1 MAVRVPGFLAQRP
14 AVERRPIRV
23 LEPEVA
29 ERIAAGEVVDRP
41 AAVVREL
48 VENALDAGAR
58 EITVELRGGGLE
70 LIRVSDDGCGIA
82 PDELELAFRRHAT
95 SKIAAFDDLLRLGTL
110 GFRGEALPSVAA
122 VAEVSVLTRVA
133 EEEMGAALTLRGGEV
148 VRRGRAA
155 RQPGTIVT
163 VRQLFQNVPA
173 RLKFLP
179 AGRAES
185 LLVGALVR
193 RYALAHPEARLALLL
208 DGRPSFRSGGGG
220 TVEGALAD
228 VYGVV
233 VAETM
238 LRLQAAVDGARVEGW
253 TSGRTVTRP
262 GRGQVTL
269 VVNGRLAASRG
280 LVAALEA
287 AYRPLL
293 PRGRHPIALIR
304 VDVPPAELDA
314 NVHPAKSEVRLAR
327 EADVAEALARAVRET
342 LGRAP
347 ARPSLDEEFAL
358 GPRQRPLPAPR
369 RRVFAEGGAGYE
381 AEPPAELLAGAR
393 VVAQV
398 GGTLIVVEGPGGVL
412 LIDQHRAHER
422 VIYERLRE
430 RASVRSGAGEPAGR
444 RAGEGQS
451 LLEPVVLEL
460 SAAQAARL
468 EERLPFLEALGFG
481 CQRFGDREYL
491 VRAVPALPEAE
502 ELASGLGELLEEAA
516 GDADDWR
523 DRLMTALACR
533 AAVRRGRPLGEA
545 EMRELVRQLAET
557 AAPAS
562 CPHGS
567 PVVLALSG
575 GFLERQ
581 FGW

>member
-1 MAVRVPGFLAQRP
+1 MAVTVPPFLARRT

-23 LEPEVA
+23 LAPDVA
-29 ERIAAGEVVDRP
+29 ERIAAGEVIDRP

-48 VENALDAGAR
+48 VENALDAGGR
-58 EITVELRGGGLE
+58 EVTVELRGGGLE
-70 LIRVSDDGCGIA
+70 LIRVSDDGCGMPA
-82 PDELELAFRRHAT
+82 DELELAFRRHAT
-95 SKIAAFDDLLRLGTL
+95 SKIEAFDDLLRLGTL

-122 VAEVSVLTRVA
+122 VAEVSVLSRLA
-133 EEEMGAALTLRGGEV
+133 EEEMGASLTVRGGEV

-155 RQPGTIVT
+155 RQPGTTVA

-185 LLVGALVR
+185 LLVAALVR
-193 RYALAHPEARLALLL
+193 RYALAHPEVRFALLL
-208 DGRPSFRSGGGG
+208 DGRPSFRSGGLG
-220 TVEGALAD
+220 TVEAAIAD
-228 VYGVV
+228 VYGPV

-238 LRLQAAVDGARVEGW
+238 LRLEASDGGARVEGW
-253 TSGRTVTRP
+253 LSGRTVTRP

-293 PRGRHPIALIR
+293 PRGRHPIALVRIE
-304 VDVPPAELDA
+304 VPPSELDA

-327 EADVAEALARAVRET
+327 EGEVAEALARSVRET

-358 GPRQRPLPAPR
+358 GPRQQPLPTPR
-369 RRVFAEGGAGYE
+369 RRVFAERGVGYGDEAPAG
-381 AEPPAELLAGAR
+381 PLAGGR

-398 GGTLIVVEGPGGVL
+398 GGTLIVVDGPRGVL
-412 LIDQHRAHER
+412 LVDQHRAHER
-422 VIYERLRE
+422 VIYQRLRE
-430 RASVRSGAGEPAGR
+430 RTGP

-460 SAAQAARL
+460 SAVQAARL
-468 EERLPFLEALGFG
+468 EARLPFLEALGFS

-502 ELASGLGELLEEAA
+502 ELASGLGALLEEAA
-516 GDADDWR
+516 GEGEDWR

-533 AAVRRGRPLGEA
+533 AALRRGRPLAEA
-545 EMRELVRQLAET
+545 EMGELVRQLAAT
-557 AAPAS
+557 DAPAT

-567 PVVLALSG
+567 PIILALSAA
-575 GFLERQ
+575 FLERQ

>member
-1 MAVRVPGFLAQRP
+1 MAVRVPAFLTRP
-14 AVERRPIRV
+14 LAAERRPIRV
-23 LEPEVA
+23 LAPEVA
-29 ERIAAGEVVDRP
+29 ERIAAGEVIDRP

-48 VENALDAGAR
+48 VENALDAGAG
-58 EITVELRGGGLE
+58 EIAIELRGGGLE
-70 LIRVSDDGCGIA
+70 LIRVGDDGCGMA
-82 PDELELAFRRHAT
+82 PDELELAFKRHAT
-95 SKIAAFDDLLRLGTL
+95 SKIAAFDDLSRLGTL

-122 VAEVSVLTRVA
+122 VAEVSALSRIA
-133 EEEMGAALTLRGGEV
+133 EEELGATLTLRGGEV
-148 VRRGRAA
+148 IRRGRAA
-155 RQPGTIVT
+155 RQPGTTVT

-193 RYALAHPEARLALLL
+193 RYALAHPAARITLSL

-228 VYGVV
+228 VYGPL

-238 LRLQAAVDGARVEGW
+238 LRLEASVEGARVDGW

-262 GRGQVTL
+262 GRAHVTL

-304 VDVPPAELDA
+304 LDVPPAELDA

-327 EADVAEALARAVRET
+327 EAEVAEALAVAFRET

-347 ARPSLDEEFAL
+347 ARPSLGDEFAL
-358 GPRQRPLPAPR
+358 GPRQSTLPAPR
-369 RRVFAEGGAGYE
+369 RGVFAESGRGYA
-381 AEPPAELLAGAR
+381 AERPGDLLAGVR
-393 VVAQV
+393 VIAQV
-398 GGTLIVVEGPGGVL
+398 AGTLIVAEGPGGVL

-430 RASVRSGAGEPAGR
+430 RTGGRSAAGQ
-444 RAGEGQS
+444 GQS
-451 LLEPVVLEL
+451 LLEPIVLEL
-460 SAAQAARL
+460 SAVRAARL

-502 ELASGLGELLEEAA
+502 ELAGGLGELLEEAA
-516 GDADDWR
+516 GDGDDWR
-523 DRLMTALACR
+523 DRLMTALSCR
-533 AAVRRGRPLGEA
+533 AALRRGRPLGDPQ
-545 EMRELVRQLAET
+545 MRELVRQLAET

-575 GFLERQ
+575 AFLERQ
-581 FGW
+581 FRW